1 MSIRYIATTP
11 FSDQK
16 PGTSGLRKKVRVFQ
30 QPHYLENFVQ
40 CIFDTL
46 PKPAKTDILIIGGDG
61 RYYNQQAIQII
72 LKMAIANGFR
82 HILIGQH
89 GLISTPAMSAQIRK
103 YRALCG
109 IILSA
114 SHNPGGPEGDF
125 GIKFNMSNGGPAPE
139 ALTDAVYDATRAIQ
153 EYRLFES
160 DNIDLDSLGEI
171 QLAETRIE
179 IIDTVT
185 DYAEFMQHLFDFD
198 AIRAL
203 FKSGLFHMLFDA
215 MHAVTGPYAKE
226 ILLRRLGAP
235 TDTLLNAVP
244 KEDFGGGHPDPNLL
258 HARELVKRLFSAN
271 APDFGA
277 ASDGD
282 GDRNMILGRHIFV
295 TPSDSLAVMAAN
307 IHHLPGYSSG
317 LSGVARSMPTSQAVD
332 KVAESLG
339 VECYETPTGWKFFG
353 NLLDARKITLC
364 GEESF
369 GNGSDHI
376 REKDGLWAVLFW
388 LNLIALRRQPVLEIM
403 REHWRRFGRHYYS
416 RHDYEEVDSTAAEAL
431 MAHLRRQLG
440 SLPGR
445 SFGDYR
451 LKTCDDFCYTDPV
464 DNSISEHQGLR
475 FMFEDGSRIVF
486 RLSGTG
492 TAGATLRVY
501 LERYET
507 DPGKHELETQQT
519 LAPLIQ
525 IAEELAQIQQFT
537 GRDRPSVIT

>member
-1 MSIRYIATTP
+1 MSIRYIATSP

-16 PGTSGLRKKVRVFQ
+16 PGTSGLRKKVRIFQ
-30 QPHYLENFVQ
+30 QPHYLENFIQ

-46 PKPAKTDILIIGGDG
+46 PEPTQTDILIIGGDG
-61 RYYNQQAIQII
+61 RYYNRQAIQTI
-72 LKMAIANGFR
+72 LKIAIANGFR

-114 SHNPGGPEGDF
+114 SHNPGGPDGDF
-125 GIKFNMSNGGPAPE
+125 GVKFNTRNGGPAPE
-139 ALTDAVYDATRAIQ
+139 KLTNAVYEASCAIQ
-153 EYRLFES
+153 EYRLFEC
-160 DNIDLDSLGEI
+160 DDIDIDTLADI
-171 QLAETRIE
+171 QINDARIK

-185 DYAEFMQHLFDFD
+185 DYADFMQHLFDFD

-226 ILLRRLGAP
+226 LLQRRLGA
-235 TDTLLNAVP
+235 TADSVLNAIP
-244 KEDFGGGHPDPNLL
+244 EEDFGGGHPDPNLL
-258 HARELVKRLFSAN
+258 YAHKLVEQLFGAN

-307 IHHLPGYSSG
+307 IHHLPGYRSG
-317 LSGVARSMPTSQAVD
+317 LAGVARSMPTSRAVD
-332 KVAESLG
+332 NVADALG

-353 NLLDARKITLC
+353 TLLDAHKITLC

-388 LNLIALRRQPVLEIM
+388 LNLIALRQQPVREIM

-416 RHDYEEVDSTAAEAL
+416 RHDYEEVDSDAAESL
-431 MAHLRRQLG
+431 MAHLREQLS
-440 SLPGR
+440 SLPGHR
-445 SFGDYR
+445 FGDYQ
-451 LKTCDDFCYTDPV
+451 LQSCDDFCYTDPV
-464 DNSISEHQGLR
+464 DNSVSEHQGLR
-475 FMFEDGSRIVF
+475 FLFADGSRIVF

-492 TAGATLRVY
+492 THGATLRVY
-501 LERYET
+501 LERYEP
-507 DPGKHELETQQT
+507 DPEKHKLDTQKT
-519 LAPLIQ
+519 LDPLIQ
-525 IAEELAQIQQFT
+525 IAEDLARIQHFT
-537 GRDRPSVIT
+537 GREKPSVIT